1 LKFWRRWLI
10 GLGAVAIL
18 APLARPAWDIL
29 TFIFV
34 DPYSDHGAV
43 SFSFRNDRP
52 EEVRIVALRLA
63 ESVRFTEDTSGG
75 GYTVDRPSR
84 QGTMSSAMMSALAGR
99 QPAEI
104 RYRIGDEGE
113 VRVFRFEVDLLEQHL
128 CDVLVRFGEDGPSA
142 SACAN
147 HHPGTYGGTWPH

>member
-1 LKFWRRWLI
+1 LI

-43 SFSFRNDRP
+43 GFSFLNDRP

-63 ESVRFTEDTSGG
+63 ENFRFTEDTSGG

-104 RYRIGDEGE
+104 RYRIGDAEE
-113 VRVFRFEVDLLEQHL
+113 VEVFRFDVDLVEQSR
-128 CDVLVRFGEDGPSA
+128 CSVRVRFGEGGPSA
-142 SACAN
+142 SACTN
-147 HHPGTYGGTWPH
+147 HHPGTYGGTWRH

>member
-1 LKFWRRWLI
+1 LI
-10 GLGAVAIL
+10 SLGVLAIL

-63 ESVRFTEDTSGG
+63 EKVDLSENTSGR
-75 GYTVDRPSR
+75 GYTVDRPSQR
-84 QGTMSSAMMSALAGR
+84 GTMSATQMSTLAGR

-104 RYRIGDEGE
+104 RYRIGDEEE

-128 CDVLVRFGEDGPSA
+128 CVMEVRFGEGGPSA
-142 SACAN
+142 SACIRY
-147 HHPGTYGGTWPH
+147 HPGTYGGTWPH